1 MSQSITVATGTDLF
15 HLAAQ
20 YLGDATLWLQIAQAN
35 GFIVDPVIIGTQ
47 TLIIPQADP
56 TQTGGVAQ
64 Q

>member
-1 MSQSITVATGTDLF
+1 
-15 HLAAQ
+15 
-20 YLGDATLWLQIAQAN
+20 LWLEIAQAN